1 MFLFINYEDLR
12 KSTIPSTDVSI
23 QANCCKQI
31 LYESMQ
37 STCICMIKYHKIII
51 GAIASIATLG
61 LAVPFAAAVYCDSVQ
76 DFDGSCLRL
85 ENRTLSD
92 LLWLAGAEIYYDHLI
107 YYMNPYLREDPGSKD
122 RVFSL
127 SGDIP
132 KEFTNQV
139 RLVYNEQSHSF
150 EQKPRPVLIHLQYNS
165 TVTVFSESKLNY
177 AIIDGL
183 VNRHVI
189 GTIDAEDSW
198 SRDFDGVGSYGYWL
212 EPQSEHD
219 ARSVF
224 LEILVIDEPI
234 KDIPKS
240 IRHSMACR
248 LLSINSTEYPFY
260 AGTSCGG
267 SGDPIRIG
275 FDRTMLG
282 ANLQYK
288 EEILDRI
295 AQDAGFLEPDVTFE
309 YKESSIP
316 WHILIQ
322 LMLSSPAV
330 Q

>member
-1 MFLFINYEDLR
+1 MLASGQTAANRYFMSPIQ
-12 KSTIPSTDVSI
+12 SI
-23 QANCCKQI
+23 CR
-31 LYESMQ
+31 
-37 STCICMIKYHKIII
+37 CMTKYHKIII

-76 DFDGSCLRL
+76 DFDGGCLRL
-85 ENRTLSD
+85 ENHTLSD
-92 LLWLAGAEIYYDHLI
+92 LLWWAGAEIYYDHLI
-107 YYMNPYLREDPGSKD
+107 YHINPYLRDDPGSKD

-132 KEFTNQV
+132 KEFTNHV

-150 EQKPRPVLIHLQYNS
+150 EQNPRPVLIHLQHNS
-165 TVTVFSESKLNY
+165 TVTVFNESNLNY
-177 AIIDGL
+177 AVIDGL

-189 GTIDAEDSW
+189 GTIGAEDSW
-198 SRDFDGVGSYGYWL
+198 SRDFDGAGLYGYRL

-224 LEILVIDEPI
+224 LEILVIDEPV

-248 LLSINSTEYPFY
+248 LLSINSTEHPLHT
-260 AGTSCGG
+260 GTSCGG

-275 FDRTMLG
+275 FDITMLG
-282 ANLQYK
+282 ANPQYK

-295 AQDAGFLEPDVTFE
+295 AQDAGFLEPDITFE
-309 YKESSIP
+309 YMESSIP

-322 LMLSSPAV
+322 LMILPPV
-330 Q
+330 VR